1 MPPFFFHA
9 ADLTQIVASLPWR
22 LLPGLPGIKR
32 RMVLPRFLAALVL
45 SSALVA
51 PAWGQDGGDSIVVTG
66 QAERPSSDVVAAQ
79 ARAIT
84 RADPA
89 LRDVPLAQMQDRLCP
104 GVIGMT
110 VDGAAPIID
119 RIRATARDL
128 GIPLADD
135 AQCHANLVLM
145 IVADGAQELAAL
157 HRSSPQL
164 FETLTVPDR
173 RDLLDGPGPAHAWHI
188 TSMRSRD
195 GFRIPQAESLDRPPA
210 TTMWSAHS
218 KIYLAVR
225 QDIDAS
231 FVLLDS
237 AAVKGKTLVQ
247 LADYA
252 TMRGLARTRP
262 PAGDAA
268 GLDTIL
274 SLFANDG
281 PPPQGLTAF
290 DRAYLTSL
298 YSSPANLPGMQKLL
312 GVSHQLR
319 RGEAGD

>member
-1 MPPFFFHA
+1 
-9 ADLTQIVASLPWR
+9 
-22 LLPGLPGIKR
+22 
-32 RMVLPRFLAALVL
+32 MVLPRILATCLLACAVAALVE
-45 SSALVA
+45 S
-51 PAWGQDGGDSIVVTG
+51 PAAAQQGEDSIVVTG
-66 QAERPSSDVVAAQ
+66 QAERPANDAVAAQ

-89 LRDVPLAQMQDRLCP
+89 LRDVPLALMQDRLCP

-110 VDGAAPIID
+110 MAGAAPIID
-119 RIRATARDL
+119 RIRATAQEL

-135 AQCHANLVLM
+135 AGCRANLVLM
-145 IVADGAQELAAL
+145 IVPDGAQELAAL

-164 FETLTVPDR
+164 FETLTVPER
-173 RDLLDGPGPAHAWHI
+173 RDLLASPGPARAWHV

-252 TMRGLARTRP
+252 TMRGLARTQVP
-262 PAGDAA
+262 EGDAA

-274 SLFANDG
+274 TLFASDG
-281 PPPQGLTAF
+281 VPPEGLTHF
-290 DRAYLTSL
+290 DRAYLAAL
-298 YSSPANLPGMQKLL
+298 YNSPANLPGMQILL
-312 GVSHQLR
+312 GVSRQLR
-319 RGEAGD
+319 RVQAGD

>member
-1 MPPFFFHA
+1 
-9 ADLTQIVASLPWR
+9 
-22 LLPGLPGIKR
+22 
-32 RMVLPRFLAALVL
+32 MVLPRVLAAILV
-45 SSALVA
+45 SCALAAPVA
-51 PAWGQDGGDSIVVTG
+51 AQQADDSIVVTG
-66 QAERPSSDVVAAQ
+66 QVQTPSSDEVTAQ

-89 LRDVPLAQMQDRLCP
+89 LRDVPLALVQDRLCP

-110 VDGAAPIID
+110 VAGAVPIID
-119 RIRATARDL
+119 RIRATAQEL

-135 AQCHANLVLM
+135 AACRANLVLM
-145 IVADGAQELAAL
+145 IVPDGAQELAAL

-164 FETLTVPDR
+164 FETLTLPER
-173 RDLLDGPGPAHAWHI
+173 RALLDGPGPAHAWHV

-274 SLFANDG
+274 SLFASDG
-281 PPPQGLTAF
+281 APPQGLTAF

-298 YSSPANLPGMQKLL
+298 YSSPSNLPGMQKLL

>member
-1 MPPFFFHA
+1 MVPPRALA
-9 ADLTQIVASLPWR
+9 A
-22 LLPGLPGIKR
+22 
-32 RMVLPRFLAALVL
+32 FLASCAL
-45 SSALVA
+45 AAA
-51 PAWGQDGGDSIVVTG
+51 PAAAQQGDDSIVVTG
-66 QAERPSSDVVAAQ
+66 QAERPSADAVAAQ

-89 LRDVPLAQMQDRLCP
+89 LRDVPLALVQDRLCP

-110 VDGAAPIID
+110 VESAVPIID
-119 RIRATARDL
+119 RIRATAQEL
-128 GIPLADD
+128 GVPLADD
-135 AQCHANLVLM
+135 AQCRANLVLV

-164 FETLTVPDR
+164 FETLTPPER
-173 RDLLDGPGPAHAWHI
+173 RDLLASPGPARAWHV

-225 QDIDAS
+225 QDIDTS

-262 PAGDAA
+262 PEDAA

-274 SLFANDG
+274 SLFASQG
-281 PPPQGLTAF
+281 TPPQGLTQF
-290 DRAYLTSL
+290 DRSYLAAL
-298 YSSPANLPGMQKLL
+298 YNSPANVPGMQKLL
-312 GVSHQLR
+312 GVNRELR
-319 RGEAGD
+319 RVDAGE